1 MPLRRGVL
9 TDEKPC
15 GLRCI
20 FHSRFT
26 CEKKVLLRRCFL
38 FYDEALDY
46 IRRIEADGSDYGT
59 AREREL
65 LDLLGA
71 PDAAYPIIHVAGT
84 NGKGSVSAMLTSVLV
99 EAGYRVGTYV
109 SPAVLC
115 YNERFL
121 LDGKPLSCGKVAEY
135 MTEVRLAVEGERG
148 GRSGE
153 RVGDC
158 IQKRSRSAPTA
169 FEQET
174 ALAFLAF
181 ARERCDVVVAE
192 TGLGGR
198 ADATNAVRE
207 KCLAVITKIG
217 LDHCGLLGDTLAAI
231 AGEKAGIIRG
241 AAVTCPQER
250 EAADVLYP
258 LVARVS
264 GTPRLIS
271 RTPLGQRFEYD
282 GEEYVTGLQGDH
294 QLLNAALVIDAVRVL
309 REKGFDI
316 PQAALKEGL
325 ERAVWHARFEV
336 LTAENCAN
344 SPYDIVVP
352 YGKTLVL
359 DGAHNPQGAGALADT
374 LGDVFPKARVA
385 AVIGVLADKD
395 YEGVLRRLLPLAER
409 VYAVTP
415 DSPRALGAECLKACA
430 ERVADLP
437 VEVCADVREGVGKAL
452 ASDAEVTVVC
462 GSLTLF
468 HEIARMDADA
478 WRDAGCICCGDVAR
492 VRHMSRRGV
501 QKPDNA

>member
-1 MPLRRGVL
+1 M
-9 TDEKPC
+9 
-15 GLRCI
+15 
-20 FHSRFT
+20 
-26 CEKKVLLRRCFL
+26 
-38 FYDEALDY
+38 
-46 IRRIEADGSDYGT
+46 
-59 AREREL
+59 
-65 LDLLGA
+65 
-71 PDAAYPIIHVAGT
+71 
-84 NGKGSVSAMLTSVLV
+84 
-99 EAGYRVGTYV
+99 
-109 SPAVLC
+109 
-115 YNERFL
+115 
-121 LDGKPLSCGKVAEY
+121 
-135 MTEVRLAVEGERG
+135 
-148 GRSGE
+148 
-153 RVGDC
+153 
-158 IQKRSRSAPTA
+158 
-169 FEQET
+169 
-174 ALAFLAF
+174 
-181 ARERCDVVVAE
+181 
-192 TGLGGR
+192 
-198 ADATNAVRE
+198 
-207 KCLAVITKIG
+207 
-217 LDHCGLLGDTLAAI
+217 
-231 AGEKAGIIRG
+231 
-241 AAVTCPQER
+241 
-250 EAADVLYP
+250 
-258 LVARVS
+258 S

-282 GEEYVTGLQGDH
+282 GVEYVTGLQGDH

-452 ASDAEVTVVC
+452 SSDAEVTVVC